1 MRTMTAPIGGRSAL
15 HVRAAAVKPHSA
27 AAHSSPMR
35 QQRASAPPRSPAA
48 SSPHAPQNPLQV
60 AAVTAAAI
68 GILACSATLAPGAAL
83 AELPAGKAAV
93 TGPELLAIIK
103 EDFLTRKYL
112 VTGDLSPRVG
122 EMGRG
127 QYRNRATRI
136 TGWGRWSKLSCPSFL
151 NR

>member
-1 MRTMTAPIGGRSAL
+1 M
-15 HVRAAAVKPHSA
+15 HVRAVVAKPHSA
-27 AAHSSPMR
+27 ACSSLIR
-35 QQRASAPPRSPAA
+35 QQRTSAPPRAPAA
-48 SSPHAPQNPLQV
+48 PSPHAPQSPLQV
-60 AAVTAAAI
+60 AAAMAAALS
-68 GILACSATLAPGAAL
+68 ILACSATLAPGAAL

-136 TGWGRWSKLSCPSFL
+136 TGWGRWSKLSRPSFL